1 MGLLDRRSI
10 LRRVSNRWLTGLA
23 VVPLLTGCGLLID
36 AAEQV
41 SVTEVVTGPD
51 IILEL
56 RVGPGDMGR
65 VIGRQ
70 GRIARSMRTLLTIAA
85 MRKGLR
91 ASLDI
96 DS

>member
-1 MGLLDRRSI
+1 MKELVEYMAQALVD
-10 LRRVSNRWLTGLA
+10 
-23 VVPLLTGCGLLID
+23 D
-36 AAEQV
+36 AEQV

-70 GRIARSMRTLLTIAA
+70 GRVVNAMRTLVQVCAA
-85 MRKGLR
+85 REARR
-91 ASLDI
+91 AQLEI
-96 DS
+96 VE